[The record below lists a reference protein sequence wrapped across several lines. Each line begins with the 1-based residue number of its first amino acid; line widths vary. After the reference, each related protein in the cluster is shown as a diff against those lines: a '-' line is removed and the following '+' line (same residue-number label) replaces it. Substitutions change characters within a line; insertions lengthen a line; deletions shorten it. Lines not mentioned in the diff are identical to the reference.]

1 LFLVNQQ
8 VTKSGVFMRLPF
20 FYGWII
26 IVVTFV
32 TMAIGVNARTAFS
45 LLFPPILSEFGWER
59 GVTAGAFSFGFVA
72 SAIVSPLI
80 GRLMDRLGPRS
91 VMELGVVLMAS
102 GMLLSPLT
110 TEPWHLYLTIGV
122 LVGAGS
128 ICLGYS
134 GQSLFLTNWFV
145 RSRGLAIGVA
155 FAGVG
160 IGSVTLLPWV
170 QSMIDHG
177 GWRTACTAMGLLIL
191 IVLAPINLLLRKRP
205 EDLGLLPDGDAAR
218 SASAPKPVSNVVDRE
233 WADTDWTLARA
244 VNTARF
250 WWLAV
255 GYFGGLYIWY
265 AVQVHQTKYLLDI
278 GFSPAVAVWS
288 LGAVSLLGIPGQIF
302 LGYVSDRIGREW
314 VWSISCAGFAICFAA
329 LIALADVHSLALIYL
344 MVFTQG
350 ALGYGLTS
358 IMGAVVVEIFQG
370 KHYGSIFGTIMVSA
384 LAGGAAGPYVTGWLH
399 DVTGNYTLAFAI
411 GIGMSALS
419 ALAVWFASPGKVR
432 AVAGKLRQA
441 QLQG

>member
-1 LFLVNQQ
+1 
-8 VTKSGVFMRLPF
+8 MRAHRLPF

-26 IVVTFV
+26 VAVTFV
-32 TMAIGVNARTAFS
+32 TMAIGVNARTSFS
-45 LLFPPILSEFGWER
+45 LFFPPILSEFGWER

-72 SAIVSPLI
+72 SGIASPLI

-91 VMELGVVLMAS
+91 VMEIGVALMA
-102 GMLLSPLT
+102 GGLLLAPLT
-110 TEPWHLYLTIGV
+110 TQPWHLYLTLGV

-128 ICLGYS
+128 VCLGYS
-134 GQSLFLTNWFV
+134 GQSLFLPNWFI
-145 RSRGLAIGVA
+145 RRRGLAIGLA

-160 IGSVTLLPWV
+160 IGSITLLPLV
-170 QSMIDHG
+170 QVMIERS

-205 EDLGLLPDGDAAR
+205 EDVGVLPDGAAAR
-218 SASAPKPVSNVVDRE
+218 SASAPKPVSNIVDPE
-233 WADTDWTLARA
+233 WAGTDWTLPRA
-244 VNTARF
+244 LTTSRF
-250 WWLAV
+250 WWLAI

-278 GFSPAVAVWS
+278 GFSPAVGVWS
-288 LGAVSLLGIPGQIF
+288 LGAVSFLGIPGQIF
-302 LGYVSDRIGREW
+302 LGHVSDRIGREW
-314 VWSISCAGFAICFAA
+314 VWAISCAGFAICFAA
-329 LIALADVHSLALIYL
+329 LMALARLHSMALIYV

-358 IMGAVVVEIFQG
+358 VMGPIVVEIFQG
-370 KHYGSIFGTIMVSA
+370 KHYGSIFGTIMVVA
-384 LAGGAAGPYVTGWLH
+384 LAGGAAGPFVTGALH
-399 DVTGNYTLAFAI
+399 DKTGNYTLAFAI

-432 AVAGKLRQA
+432 AVAGRLHRMA
-441 QLQG
+441 R